1 MLGRITLPSVQ
12 TNDDGSVLYTWDN
25 GGYVSVDA
33 SGNVTAVSDTSPL
46 SNPQRFAQQ
55 LRAQQGATTVSQPFD
70 VPYGMDVTT
79 ANAIESFAPGATTII
94 AQNQTPGE
102 SWVDTA
108 QKILTGLVMTEQQR
122 QLMQLNIERARQGLP
137 PIDINRYTGVG
148 VNVGLSQGTQ
158 QLVLYLALGAGAL
171 ILLNSLM
178 KR

>member
-1 MLGRITLPSVQ
+1 M
-12 TNDDGSVLYTWDN
+12 
-25 GGYVSVDA
+25 
-33 SGNVTAVSDTSPL
+33 SPE
-46 SNPQRFAQQ
+46 PDFA
-55 LRAQQGATTVSQPFD
+55 

-79 ANAIESFAPGATTII
+79 ADAINSIAPNATEVI

-102 SWVDTA
+102 PWYETA
-108 QKILTGLVMTEQQR
+108 QKILTGLVMTNQQR
-122 QLMQLNIERARQGLP
+122 ELMQLNIERARQGLP